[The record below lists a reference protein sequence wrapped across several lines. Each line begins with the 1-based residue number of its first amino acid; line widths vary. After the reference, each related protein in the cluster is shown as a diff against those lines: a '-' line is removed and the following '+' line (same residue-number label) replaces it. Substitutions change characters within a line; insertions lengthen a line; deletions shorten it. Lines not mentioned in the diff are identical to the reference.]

1 MNFTALEVFLIATQV
16 ILLPLIRYFLIQQ
29 KDDTIAETKSTIAKI
44 TNKAIHYIHENR
56 DNIIKL
62 EDSLKHKI
70 TLLKV
75 RQDVL
80 QARIADLEI
89 SLTADEHKVFMEYL
103 RVVPGEQE
111 MNVAELLVIE
121 NDLIVSSRVYHG

>member
-1 MNFTALEVFLIATQV
+1 MNFTALEVLLIATQV

-62 EDSLKHKI
+62 EDNLKHKI

-89 SLTADEHKVFMEYL
+89 SLDKKNGFQCDIL
-103 RVVPGEQE
+103 
-111 MNVAELLVIE
+111 NNIE
-121 NDLIVSSRVYHG
+121 KYDSDIDTPI